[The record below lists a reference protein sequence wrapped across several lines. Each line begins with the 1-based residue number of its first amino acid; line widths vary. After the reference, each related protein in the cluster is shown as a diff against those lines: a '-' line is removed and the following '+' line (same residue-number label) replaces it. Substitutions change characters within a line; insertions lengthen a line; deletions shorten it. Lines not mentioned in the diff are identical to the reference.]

1 VKRHKYNAVPTFVN
15 GIRFASKA
23 EAKRYAELLILEA
36 AGQIYDL
43 KLQPSFELSVANMNQ
58 DAIGKYLADFSYRLS
73 DKAQKFDHTK
83 KQIWH
88 IVEDVKGFKTPLYK
102 WKKKHAEAQYGI
114 KIVEIG
120 KKRAAAF

>member
-15 GIRFASKA
+15 GLRFASKA
-23 EAKRYAELLILEA
+23 EAKRYAELLILEN
-36 AGQIYDL
+36 AGKITHL
-43 KLQPSFELSVANMNQ
+43 GVQPKFLLRVSAGGFPLGNYV
-58 DAIGKYLADFSYRLS
+58 ADFEYVA
-73 DKAQKFDHTK
+73 DDGQ
-83 KQIWH
+83 H

-120 KKRAAAF
+120 KKRAAAL